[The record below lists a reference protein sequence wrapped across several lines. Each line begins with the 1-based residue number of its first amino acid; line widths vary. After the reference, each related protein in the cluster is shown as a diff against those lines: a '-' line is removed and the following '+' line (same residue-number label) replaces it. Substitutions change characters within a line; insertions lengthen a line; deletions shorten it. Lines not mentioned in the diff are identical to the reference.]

1 MRKSIFSVVAACLL
15 AGSLLIEHPALAA
28 ERAKTEI
35 KQESGRVAETMNSAG
50 YTYMLVESGKGQQ
63 WVAIPETTVKKGQEV
78 QYHPGMMMQN
88 FTSKTLN
95 RTFPVIVFS
104 DGLTGAQPS
113 PETTKKEKPTADNSS
128 DFAAAVQAEQK
139 NSTAGDL
146 PKDHPTMGGNMNMGV
161 SGGSGGAIVPLQDI
175 HVDKATGS
183 NSYTIGDLY
192 AKADKLNGQKVRVR
206 GKVVKVS
213 MSIMGRNWVH
223 IQDGS
228 GDPMQN
234 THDLVITTQETQ
246 ADGSV
251 VMMEGILA
259 AKKDFGAGYS
269 YAAIIEQAIS
279 VTE

>member
-28 ERAKTEI
+28 EKAKTEI
-35 KQESGRVAETMNSAG
+35 KQESGRVVETMNSAG

-104 DGLTGAQPS
+104 DGLTGAEPS
-113 PETTKKEKPTADNSS
+113 PETTKKEKPTSDNSS

-146 PKDHPTMGGNMNMGV
+146 PKDHPTMGGNRNMGV

-175 HVDKATGS
+175 HVDKAPGS
-183 NSYTIGDLY
+183 NSYTIGELY

-223 IQDGS
+223 LQDGS

-234 THDLVITTQETQ
+234 THDLVITTQETP

-251 VMMEGILA
+251 VIMEGILA